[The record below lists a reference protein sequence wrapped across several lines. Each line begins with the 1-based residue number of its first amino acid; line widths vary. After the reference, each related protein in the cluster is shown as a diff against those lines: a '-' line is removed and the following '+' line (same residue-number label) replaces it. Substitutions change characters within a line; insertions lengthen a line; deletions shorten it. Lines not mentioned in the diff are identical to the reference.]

1 MKYSVLLFL
10 GGYLTAIASL
20 RAQPLPEQI
29 YLSADGRMLLTGNK
43 PSTGLYDSATIR
55 NVYLEFPQSDYW
67 QLLRQNYTSQ
77 TEIPARLTVD
87 GVRYDSVGVRF
98 KGETSYL
105 QLPPNAQKM
114 SFNISVDFVRPD
126 QRLMGYKTLN
136 FNNAFQDESFLREV
150 FYLHQLRR
158 HIPAAKAN
166 FVNLYINGEYWG
178 PYPNIQQLNK
188 DFLEEW
194 FLSNDGCN
202 WRAERPGTNVPGGP
216 WGDGTAALNFLG
228 TDTLRYMQYYTLKSS
243 DVPSPWAKLAAACD
257 MLNNTPSSSLPDV
270 LPRFFDIDRILWHLA
285 SEIAFSDDDSYVHK
299 GKNDFYVYYEPETAR
314 ITLIEYD
321 GNSVMNPALANWS
334 PFYNESKVNFPMLNK
349 ILAVPRWR
357 QRYLAHLR
365 TILTEEMDPQECNLL
380 LDNLRRQIETHVQ
393 NDPKKLYTY
402 QRFID
407 EFPVLRN
414 FIASRRNFLLANAEV
429 AQPAPSISN
438 VSYVNVAGQAWTP
451 PSAQEQVYV
460 QARASAASGLHQVNL
475 YYSNTLTGNFTTVP
489 MLDNG
494 LNRDG
499 AAGDGVFGAAIPG
512 QAAGSW
518 VRFYIEAIAANTAQT
533 TTYLPQGAEHN
544 VFVYIVKTTNQ
555 VTSTVKINELMA
567 SNTSTVKDEAGQ
579 FEDWIELHNLTD
591 RDIDL
596 GGYFLSD
603 NPANL
608 PKWKIPSGTIL
619 PAKGFLTF
627 WADEDA
633 NQGPLHCNFKLS
645 ASGEVAILL
654 DSNRIVLDSVA
665 FGPQEANKGYARVP
679 DGTGTFRIQAPT
691 FNSSNERA
699 TALRFP
705 RRISDGLFL
714 FPNPAD
720 GGFTVRIPAVQAG
733 RFIEIFGPTGQLLL
747 RQPALEENNIAT
759 SAWPPG
765 VYFVRCDD
773 KGGRVLIQH

>member
-1 MKYSVLLFL
+1 MKHSVLLFL
-10 GGYLTAIASL
+10 WGYLAIASL
-20 RAQPLPEQI
+20 QAQPLPEQM
-29 YLSADGRMLLTGNK
+29 YLSADGRMLFTGNK
-43 PSTGLYDSATIR
+43 PATGLYDSATIR

-67 QLLRQNYTSQ
+67 QLLRQNYNSQ

-98 KGETSYL
+98 KGETSYF
-105 QLPPNAQKM
+105 QLPTNAQKM
-114 SFNISVDFVRPD
+114 SFNISLDFVKPE
-126 QRLMGYKTLN
+126 QRLMSYKTLN
-136 FNNAFQDESFLREV
+136 FNNAFQDGSFVREV

-194 FLSNDGCN
+194 FPSNDGCN
-202 WRAERPGTNVPGGP
+202 WRAERPGITGPGGP

-228 TDTLRYMQYYTLKSS
+228 PDTSRYLQYYNLKSS
-243 DVPSPWAKLAAACD
+243 DVPNPWSKLAAACD
-257 MLNNTPSSSLPDV
+257 ALNNTPTANLPDV
-270 LPRFFDIDRILWHLA
+270 LPKFFDIDRLLWHIA
-285 SEIAFSDDDSYVHK
+285 SEIAFSDDDSYVFK
-299 GKNDFYVYYEPETAR
+299 GKNDFHVYYEPETAR
-314 ITLIEYD
+314 ITLLEYD
-321 GNSVMNPALANWS
+321 GNSVMTPTLATWS
-334 PFYNESKVNFPMLNK
+334 PFYNESKVNYPVLNK

-365 TILTEEMDPQECNLL
+365 TILAEEMDIQECNLL
-380 LDNLRRQIETHVQ
+380 LDNLRRQIDTHVQ

-402 QRFID
+402 QRFTD
-407 EFPVLRN
+407 EFSVLRN
-414 FIASRRNFLLANAEV
+414 FITSRRNFLLANPEV

-438 VSYVNVAGQAWTP
+438 VNYVNTAGQAWTP
-451 PSAQEQVYV
+451 PSMQEKVYV
-460 QARASAASGLHQVNL
+460 QARASAAGGLLKVNL
-475 YYSNTLTGNFTTVP
+475 HYSSKLTGNFTVVQ
-489 MLDNG
+489 MLDDG

-499 AAGDGVFGAAIPG
+499 AAGDGIFGAAIPG

-518 VRFYIEAIAANTAQT
+518 VRFYVEAIAANTAQT
-533 TTYLPQGAEHN
+533 TAYLPQGAEHN
-544 VFVYIVKTTNQ
+544 VFVYIVKTTNLA
-555 VTSTVKINELMA
+555 TSTVKINELMA
-567 SNTSTVKDEAGQ
+567 SNTSTAKDEAGQ
-579 FEDWIELHNLTD
+579 YEDWIELYNLTD

-596 GGYFLSD
+596 GGYYLSD

-608 PKWKIPSGTIL
+608 PKWKIPSGTKL

-627 WADEDA
+627 WADEDG

-654 DSNRIVLDSVA
+654 DSNRVVLDSVA
-665 FGPQEANKGYARVP
+665 FGPQEADKGYARVP
-679 DGTGTFRIQAPT
+679 DGTGSFRIQAPT
-691 FNSSNERA
+691 FNSSNERT
-699 TALRFP
+699 TALRIT
-705 RRISDGLFL
+705 RRLSDGLFL

-720 GGFTVRIPAVQAG
+720 GGFTVRIPAVQEG

-759 SAWPPG
+759 STWPPG
-765 VYFVRCDD
+765 VYFVRCDN